1 ARDGQTSLYKALPFT
16 DAHITPPEDVKTSVN
31 VEQPAP
37 ETQEPLEAT
46 HSIEQET
53 QAEITEQSD
62 LFTWL
67 ISIDSQKPMQEETE
81 NFIKRALTSKRII
94 LEDDAFNAL
103 MIALRKESEIYDSIP
118 F

>member
-1 ARDGQTSLYKALPFT
+1 
-16 DAHITPPEDVKTSVN
+16 
-31 VEQPAP
+31 
-37 ETQEPLEAT
+37 
-46 HSIEQET
+46 
-53 QAEITEQSD
+53 EQSD